1 VKQRLP
7 LRSQKGQAIPYVAFL
22 ILILS
27 AAALLIFDIGR
38 MINARIQAQNAAD
51 AAALAA
57 VSVKVSKHHV
67 DTLLRAAMSQEA
79 MIAQAEVRAAQAVA
93 LRAFLKGSSVVVPV
107 DPVNPPPNNPLQGA
121 FKDLG
126 DRYRAHTN
134 LAYKHAVKLHRER
147 LGLQAWYQW
156 LDQNAATAVLEAAR
170 TAYAAN
176 LQGYDNLSD
185 QALRDNLE
193 QELNALG
200 DLPENR
206 SLPAIDGFIYSED
219 AASRNGTFGKTFLE
233 LTTRTVSSQAGT
245 ALLNYLKQ
253 YELRS
258 SAAAQLMRQ
267 SGNTPLSPIS
277 FLAMNWYSPR
287 LMAIEDN
294 PREVGH

>member
-1 VKQRLP
+1 MSLKRQR
-7 LRSQKGQAIPYVAFL
+7 GQAIPYVAFL

-27 AAALLIFDIGR
+27 AAALVIFDIGR
-38 MINARIQAQNAAD
+38 MVNARIQAQNAAD

-67 DTLLRAAMSQEA
+67 DTLMRAAMSQEA
-79 MIAQAEVRAAQAVA
+79 LISQAEIRAAQAVA
-93 LRAFLKGSSVVVPV
+93 LRAFIKGSSTAVVNPIV
-107 DPVNPPPNNPLQGA
+107 DPENPVPGNPLQGQ

-126 DRYRAHTN
+126 DRYRLHTN

-147 LGLQAWYQW
+147 LGLQAWYKW
-156 LDQNAATAVLEAAR
+156 LERNGRKATLEAAR
-170 TAYAAN
+170 VGYALN
-176 LQGYDNLSD
+176 LQGYDNLAD
-185 QALRDNLE
+185 EALKQNLE
-193 QELNALG
+193 NELDKLT

-206 SLPAIDGFIYSED
+206 SLPAIDGFIYAED
-219 AASRNGTFGKTFLE
+219 AASTNGTFGKTFLE

-245 ALLNYLKQ
+245 ALLKYLKQ

-267 SGNTPLSPIS
+267 PGTTPIS
-277 FLAMNWYSPR
+277 PLTFLAMNWYSPR

-294 PREVGH
+294 PKEIGH